1 MQVKN
6 SFDTETIVK
15 IIKGAGIAATGA
27 IALYLLDFLGT
38 LEVGVYTPIISAI
51 VPILVN
57 AVKEFMR
64 ES

>member
-6 SFDTETIVK
+6 AFDKETIIK
-15 IIKGAGIAATGA
+15 IVKGAGIAGTGA
-27 IALYLLDFLGT
+27 VALYLLDFIGT
-38 LEVGVYTPIISAI
+38 LEVGAYTPLISAI